1 LPALQRGDVVT
12 TTFPYSDDTGSKRRP
27 VCVLSVEGF
36 NATGDAV
43 VAMITSNRL
52 RLERPAFG
60 DVLLEDWA
68 EEGLLVP
75 SVLRAGRLWE
85 RTLDLLSEPRGR
97 LTTRDLKAVEV
108 AMRTVLGL

>member
-1 LPALQRGDVVT
+1 MT

-36 NATGDAV
+36 NATGDSV